1 MAAPRQPDRLL
12 AAGYAS
18 GIVRSKP
25 AGRFS
30 AIAVTVVIFGALQPT
45 GHPSVL
51 GTLQQFTPVA
61 GAVVALIAFVGTTVQ
76 YLRDRKRDRALRA
89 EEGIAE
95 STNRLTAFPSN
106 ADTGIGS
113 VVAALRSLRG
123 FVAGSAD
130 PARIETEVTDIL
142 VTVAREDLN
151 YQDPRHVRFD
161 ILCLQNWKGYRA
173 YQADDRRE
181 NLFVLNRYIIAL
193 TTLDGRTGL
202 VKSVNFDEGGMENIP
217 LKATDS
223 DIALLTRLTE
233 GYGLRLALL
242 PPDVARGAE
251 QRFLKETS
259 NNSLYEK
266 MLSARAREVSLH
278 ASIG

>member
-1 MAAPRQPDRLL
+1 VADAGVPRIVQP
-12 AAGYAS
+12 
-18 GIVRSKP
+18 KP
-25 AGRFS
+25 TGRFS
-30 AIAVTVVIFGALQPT
+30 AIAVTVVVSGVLKSA
-45 GHPSVL
+45 GHTSVL

-95 STNRLTAFPSN
+95 SINWLTAFPSKTD
-106 ADTGIGS
+106 AGIGS
-113 VVAALRSLRG
+113 VVAALRNMRE
-123 FVAGSAD
+123 FVARSTD
-130 PARIETEVTDIL
+130 PSKVGAEVTEIL
-142 VTVAREDLN
+142 VTMAREDLN
-151 YQDPRHVRFD
+151 YKDPRHVRFD
-161 ILCLQNWKGYRA
+161 ILCLQNWNGYRA

-181 NLFVLNRYIIAL
+181 NLYVLNRYIIAL
-193 TTLDGRTGL
+193 TALDGRTEL
-202 VKSVNFDEGGMENIP
+202 VKSVQFSEDGMGNIP
-217 LKATDS
+217 PKATDS
-223 DIALLTRLTE
+223 DIALLARLTE

-242 PPDVARGAE
+242 PPDAARGAE

-266 MLSARAREVSLH
+266 MMSARAREVSLH

>member
-1 MAAPRQPDRLL
+1 M
-12 AAGYAS
+12 
-18 GIVRSKP
+18 
-25 AGRFS
+25 
-30 AIAVTVVIFGALQPT
+30 
-45 GHPSVL
+45 L
-51 GTLQQFTPVA
+51 GTLQQFTPIA
-61 GAVVALIAFVGTTVQ
+61 GAVVALIAFVGTTIQ

-106 ADTGIGS
+106 AEAGIGS
-113 VVAALRSLRG
+113 VVAALRSLRE
-123 FVAGSAD
+123 FVARSAD

-161 ILCLQNWKGYRA
+161 ILCLRKWKGYRA
-173 YQADDRRE
+173 YQASDRRE
-181 NLFVLNRYIIAL
+181 NLYVLNRYIIAL
-193 TTLDGRTGL
+193 TTLEEGTGL
-202 VKSVNFDEGGMENIP
+202 VKSVNFSEGGMVNIP
-217 LKATDS
+217 LNATDS
-223 DIALLTRLTE
+223 DIALLARLTE

-242 PPDVARGAE
+242 PPDVAQGAE
-251 QRFLKETS
+251 QRFLKETCNS
-259 NNSLYEK
+259 SLYEK